1 MSVYFIHEEGDLTIF
16 KIGKSMNVSERLPQL
31 QTGNHRKL
39 CVYRTIETPEY
50 DTLEKILHH
59 TFTEKCIAGE
69 WYKISHSVIS
79 FICRMVHICNE
90 NKIHINSIADVLRE
104 SKGSMEGGFDPT
116 KVYEEITK
124 KMLRNEQ
131 KEAEAKAS
139 IEKAINVFNN
149 LINEYNEKCKEKV
162 QKLKLEL
169 EKADNKH
176 KVRDI
181 GIQIDRTYLDLDI
194 QTSATNRG
202 FLSYLKKYRLWNYYV
217 KFYQNMPANKVD
229 DNTHIDHENTAKI

>member
-1 MSVYFIHEEGDLTIF
+1 MSVYFIHEEGDLSIF

-116 KVYEEITK
+116 KVYEEMTQKMSVIQLNGDKKQENGRKLTK

-139 IEKAINVFNN
+139 IEKAI
-149 LINEYNEKCKEKV
+149 
-162 QKLKLEL
+162 
-169 EKADNKH
+169 
-176 KVRDI
+176 
-181 GIQIDRTYLDLDI
+181 
-194 QTSATNRG
+194 
-202 FLSYLKKYRLWNYYV
+202 
-217 KFYQNMPANKVD
+217 
-229 DNTHIDHENTAKI
+229 